1 MSELK
6 GSEKIFNA
14 IAARYE
20 EELSEGLAVT
30 GEDSA
35 FYARGR
41 ISALYSTLN
50 HESRKSV
57 RKILDFGCGV
67 GGSREYFYEF
77 WPDAE
82 YVGFDPSKASL
93 KVAAKRHLQP
103 KTAWSLST
111 AGLADFDL
119 VFTNGVFHHI
129 LPKDRTSA
137 FGAVRTAMRPTGLFT
152 FFENNPWNPG
162 TLYIMRRVRF
172 DRDAVTISPCKAQHL
187 LRKEGF
193 SPIHFS
199 SLFYFPSALAC
210 LRPLERWLRQI
221 PFGGQYFYVC
231 SLR

>member
-1 MSELK
+1 MSEK
-6 GSEKIFNA
+6 KSSEEIFDA
-14 IAARYE
+14 VAARYE

-41 ISALYSTLN
+41 ISALYSTLSP
-50 HESRKSV
+50 ESRKSV
-57 RKILDFGCGV
+57 QKILDFGCGV
-67 GGSREYFYEF
+67 GGSRKYFYEF

-82 YVGFDPSKASL
+82 YVGFDPSEASL

-103 KTAWSLST
+103 KTAWTLSS
-111 AGLADFDL
+111 AGLVNFDL

-129 LPKDRTSA
+129 LPKERDLA
-137 FGAVRTAMRPTGLFT
+137 FRAVRTALRPTGLFA

-162 TLYIMRRVRF
+162 TLYIMRRVKF
-172 DRDAVTISPCKAQHL
+172 DRDAATISPRKARHL
-187 LRKEGF
+187 LRIKGF

-199 SLFYFPSALAC
+199 SLFYFPSAFAC

-221 PFGGQYFYVC
+221 PLGGQYFYIC
-231 SLR
+231 SSK